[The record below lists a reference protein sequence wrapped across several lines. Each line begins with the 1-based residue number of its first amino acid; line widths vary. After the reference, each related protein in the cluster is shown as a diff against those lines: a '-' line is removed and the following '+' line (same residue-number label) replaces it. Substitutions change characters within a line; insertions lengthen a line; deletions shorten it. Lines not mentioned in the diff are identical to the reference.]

1 MSTEIGD
8 KKMNDINGGNTASK
22 SSGGTFSEYTFIL
35 PILLDVS
42 LLILFAMAALRY
54 YVNVDAY
61 FILSILK
68 LYTSSTVTRSTH
80 IANVMFIVLIF
91 WIKIC
96 RIMTKFPTIQKLDKS
111 FSVVGFAASLKPHA
125 FDGSN
130 YKRWKARA
138 LLWLT
143 AMQCFFVSRGKLS
156 KPPLSPEEEAK
167 FEAADCIF
175 RGALISVLIDNIVD
189 VYMHMPSGRKCG
201 MHLRRSSGFLMM
213 AVSCM
218 SWSSSMTTRWSMIDL

>member
-8 KKMNDINGGNTASK
+8 KKMNDINEGNTASK
-22 SSGGTFSEYTFIL
+22 SSGGTFTGYTFIP

-68 LYTSSTVTRSTH
+68 LYTSNTVTRSTH

-96 RIMTKFPTIQKLDKS
+96 RIMTKFPT
-111 FSVVGFAASLKPHA
+111 
-125 FDGSN
+125 
-130 YKRWKARA
+130 
-138 LLWLT
+138 
-143 AMQCFFVSRGKLS
+143 
-156 KPPLSPEEEAK
+156 
-167 FEAADCIF
+167 
-175 RGALISVLIDNIVD
+175 
-189 VYMHMPSGRKCG
+189 
-201 MHLRRSSGFLMM
+201 
-213 AVSCM
+213 
-218 SWSSSMTTRWSMIDL
+218 